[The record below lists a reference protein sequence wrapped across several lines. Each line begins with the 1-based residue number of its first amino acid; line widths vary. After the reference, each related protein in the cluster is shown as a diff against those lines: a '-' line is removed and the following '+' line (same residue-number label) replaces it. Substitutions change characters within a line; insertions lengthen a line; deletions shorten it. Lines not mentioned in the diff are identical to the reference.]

1 MSVNS
6 IYLHILYLPLIVAA
20 STTTSSHSGMLEVNY
35 SVVQLQDENT
45 EPTAEILTKQNVF
58 LKY

>member
-20 STTTSSHSGMLEVNY
+20 STVTSSHSGLLEVNN

-45 EPTAEILTKQNVF
+45 EPTAEILTKQNV
-58 LKY
+58 L

>member
-20 STTTSSHSGMLEVNY
+20 STTKSSHSGLLEVNY